1 MGLPWRVHLKL
12 LESSALGWWWYNE
25 AIRDDRRFTPEDIDE
40 TMALALGMGWI
51 WGGEVLTVAAVSTT
65 PIVAVEAIVAA
76 GAVGSYAIAGTE
88 GVENYVDF
96 ITEPT
101 KMVERTMEVTV
112 PALEQVVVDQWNK
125 EVGAVKKAVKKAEVV
140 AKTFLDLAKHRAQRY
155 LNPRY
160 RFW

>member
-1 MGLPWRVHLKL
+1 MALPWRVHLKL
-12 LESSALGWWWYNE
+12 AESAALGWWWYNE

-40 TMALALGMGWI
+40 TMGLALGMGWV
-51 WGGEVLTVAAVSTT
+51 WGGELLTVAAVSTT

-76 GAVGSYAIAGTE
+76 GAVTSYAIAGTE

-96 ITEPT
+96 ITEPST
-101 KMVERTMEVTV
+101 MVQKTAEVTV
-112 PALEQVVVDQWNK
+112 PALEKIIVDQWNK
-125 EVGAVKKAVKKAEVV
+125 EVKEVKKNVKLVKSVLDF
-140 AKTFLDLAKHRAQRY
+140 AKRRAQRY

>member
-25 AIRDDRRFTPEDIDE
+25 AIRDDRRFTAEDIDE

-76 GAVGSYAIAGTE
+76 GAVGSYAIAGSE

-101 KMVERTMEVTV
+101 KMVERTQEVTV
-112 PALEQVVVDQWNK
+112 PAIEQVVIDQWNK
-125 EVGAVKKAVKKAEVV
+125 EVKAVKKVVRGAKSILKLAE
-140 AKTFLDLAKHRAQRY
+140 HRAQRY

>member
-12 LESSALGWWWYNE
+12 MESTALGWWWYNE
-25 AIRDDRRFTPEDIDE
+25 AIRDDRRFTAEDIDE

-76 GAVGSYAIAGTE
+76 GAVGSYAIAGSE

-112 PALEQVVVDQWNK
+112 PALEQVVIDQWNK
-125 EVGAVKKAVKKAEVV
+125 EVKTVKKVVKG
-140 AKTFLDLAKHRAQRY
+140 AKTFLELAKHRAQRY